1 MADLVNGRLNLS
13 KGKRMYAL
21 LMISIAS
28 RIVFFA
34 CIGVRNLY
42 YNQLIAALGLTNAEY
57 GMLGSVNG
65 IANLIFYLPSGF
77 IADKVNTKTLLVI
90 SFLGLGGLTI
100 WFVFFPSYI
109 CLLIIFFGYGIFSIF
124 TFWSAMLK
132 YVRLLGSE
140 EEQGKMFGLSE
151 GIKWG
156 ANALVG
162 FAGLAIIGAFV
173 DGVAGIRVLLFFI
186 AGLYIAFALLILFT
200 FPGANT
206 ATDEPVNLR
215 RFVEV
220 LKVPGTWL
228 TTLIVASAYMAFA
241 AAVAYFG
248 PYCADI
254 IGVSDAVASGLAIT
268 RNYVIAAVATIIGGL
283 VADKF
288 ASRAKVLAVYFVL
301 GIAATISIMITPT
314 TLAFGIVTTCLA
326 TAFFCATRGISYAVM
341 GEAGIPVSM
350 TGVAMGII
358 SVFAY
363 APESFMYTMMGS
375 WLDADK
381 VSGYNSI
388 FIWIIVWSVIGLIV
402 SLVTAKLKLGEKN
415 NVIGSKDGMLDPKTL
430 ESIE

>member
-1 MADLVNGRLNLS
+1 M
-13 KGKRMYAL
+13 
-21 LMISIAS
+21 
-28 RIVFFA
+28 
-34 CIGVRNLY
+34 
-42 YNQLIAALGLTNAEY
+42 
-57 GMLGSVNG
+57 
-65 IANLIFYLPSGF
+65 
-77 IADKVNTKTLLVI
+77 
-90 SFLGLGGLTI
+90 
-100 WFVFFPSYI
+100 
-109 CLLIIFFGYGIFSIF
+109 
-124 TFWSAMLK
+124 
-132 YVRLLGSE
+132 
-140 EEQGKMFGLSE
+140 
-151 GIKWG
+151 
-156 ANALVG
+156 
-162 FAGLAIIGAFV
+162 
-173 DGVAGIRVLLFFI
+173 
-186 AGLYIAFALLILFT
+186 
-200 FPGANT
+200 
-206 ATDEPVNLR
+206 
-215 RFVEV
+215 
-220 LKVPGTWL
+220 
-228 TTLIVASAYMAFA
+228 
-241 AAVAYFG
+241 
-248 PYCADI
+248 
-254 IGVSDAVASGLAIT
+254 LAIT